1 MTRFV
6 SAREAIARIHDYDT
20 LAHCGFVG
28 FSVPEYLLET
38 LAQKYRETGHPHSLT
53 LIKSIG
59 VSDKKDTARIIYLKR
74 ISRHYHH
81 QPRRPGTRPC
91 GTNLS

>member
-38 LAQKYRETGHPHSLT
+38 LAQ
-53 LIKSIG
+53 SIEKQ
-59 VSDKKDTARIIYLKR
+59 DIPILL
-74 ISRHYHH
+74 H
-81 QPRRPGTRPC
+81 
-91 GTNLS
+91 